1 MFVWLAYSFNRSL
14 KTSTQY
20 ASKFLLISPWK
31 KTWECNNHTFQAL
44 PIRML
49 MNRSPNF
56 IVSSP
61 SKLKS
66 IEKIRPGFIEW
77 VVFFIVSMCQQGS
90 SSQSLAIAFQQRIK
104 EICDNSSSKLFNYL
118 YPKLE
123 PLKLDK
129 LQESPI
135 LKSSKTKWMK

>member
-77 VVFFIVSMCQQGS
+77 VVFFIVSMCQQ
-90 SSQSLAIAFQQRIK
+90 QRIK